1 MRIYGASDK
10 RNILESQL
18 AWAIPRQRGPPP
30 RGSAPSVVGP
40 SYAESSYAYSQ
51 PSSSQRV
58 ASGGIVNQAR
68 EEAIKKQQEA
78 LHRAAELKQML
89 TSLEK
94 VDDEG
99 RRASLLDT
107 LCSSDDILNLPE
119 HPNPPSI
126 ASGELVVNLL
136 RHQVPYFFFNS
147 NPQHILMYSDEQ
159 SQALQWCIEHEC
171 PALPT
176 KESDRPV
183 QFWRYCKTGD
193 KVREANYRPSIYL
206 HNIFSLITSTVSL
219 QIFYFAIRLHP
230 FAVKVATKTPQAITN
245 PPVLGRGALVA
256 DSMGLVG

>member
-136 RHQVPYFFFNS
+136 RHQVPYFFSIRMPSIFS
-147 NPQHILMYSDEQ
+147 CILMN
-159 SQALQWCIEHEC
+159 
-171 PALPT
+171 
-176 KESDRPV
+176 R
-183 QFWRYCKTGD
+183 
-193 KVREANYRPSIYL
+193 
-206 HNIFSLITSTVSL
+206 
-219 QIFYFAIRLHP
+219 
-230 FAVKVATKTPQAITN
+230 VKPCS
-245 PPVLGRGALVA
+245 GALNTSALLCQLKSLTGQSNSGDTARRVTRSERQITDRVFTYTTFSA
-256 DSMGLVG
+256 LLLQP